1 MSTVYFLALLRW
13 QRPGWPQKMMILSLE
28 LALEN
33 SLSRN
38 RQEHKIFYILFSYFN
53 SQSETPASLNSYGK
67 APSLPSSVSGGTLYF
82 QMMNW
87 VLNINNKNILWSDKL
102 LLIWF
107 SRMPSWVP
115 RPRNWSLVLRSLWG
129 KKYKVL
135 TCWLKG
141 TLSRKYIAVLYF
153 SNV

>member
-1 MSTVYFLALLRW
+1 
-13 QRPGWPQKMMILSLE
+13 MILSLE

-33 SLSRN
+33 SHSRN
-38 RQEHKIFYILFSYFN
+38 RKEHKIFYILFSDFN

-67 APSLPSSVSGGTLYF
+67 APSLPSSVSGGTLHF
-82 QMMNW
+82 QLINL
-87 VLNINNKNILWSDKL
+87 VVEINNKSILWSDKL

-115 RPRNWSLVLRSLWG
+115 RPRNWSLVLWSLWG
-129 KKYKVL
+129 KKYIAL
-135 TCWLKG
+135 ICWWKG

-153 SNV
+153 SNVWMGNLVVHCDVIHQLDFHVV